1 MADFLLVLSPQQQG
15 TLGPQ
20 IKKQLRQLGRHS
32 VQEETNRET
41 GLELL
46 NSQPFDFI
54 IVGSLLADDAGA
66 VVSEDGGLAFCR
78 EVRQLSKTS
87 MMLLAP
93 AMTTELNMDCIRLRV
108 TLHADPSSA
117 GSFALELLALEEAAT
132 AAAAAVAATAAAAAV
147 AVGAGA
153 AGAAAA
159 GAGAGAGVGAV
170 GLAAVMAPPAI
181 VVPVQPCLDIRV
193 SAIQDNWR
201 FEMHGIDFDFKGAGP
216 LTVSKSARLD
226 WQAQYMH
233 EPDWYKEFARI
244 GKSISIALCE
254 DQESFRLQRENAR
267 LRAFE
272 QLGPAGKEVTDRI
285 TFEVSEDCYPLL
297 LEAMFEP
304 SQEVPWLAK
313 AASMSR
319 RLAASEER
327 QSGLFN
333 TPISVRRALLICADT
348 SGTAYDD
355 ALKGGSLA
363 LAPLSAVR
371 RECARVKKLLTRIDP
386 RTAQPL
392 FLERNVSM
400 LGLDEAVTRERLVAA
415 LGDGGWD
422 LIHFAGHTCFQPAGA
437 RQLGGTG
444 FLFVGPKDEPECVDF
459 GDILGYLRGT
469 RFVYLSSCE
478 SGNSGFAKLAAEA
491 SIQAVLGYRC
501 RVNDRTAAVQALL
514 FYRML
519 QRSRSLDAAF
529 GHARRRLYRRHEGKD
544 NAWASA
550 MLVTSGVLS

>member
-1 MADFLLVLSPQQQG
+1 MADILLVLSPQQQG
-15 TLGPQ
+15 SLGPQ
-20 IKKQLRQLGRHS
+20 IKKQLRQLGRHTI
-32 VQEETNRET
+32 QEETNRET

-46 NSQPFDFI
+46 TGQPFDYI
-54 IVGSLLADDAGA
+54 IVGSQLADDAGA
-66 VVSEDGGLAFCR
+66 VVAEDGGLAFCR
-78 EVRQLSKTS
+78 EVRVLGNTP

-93 AMTTELNMDCIRLRV
+93 AMTTELNMACIRLRV
-108 TLHADPSSA
+108 TLHADPASA
-117 GSFALELLALEEAAT
+117 GSFALELLGLESSEAEGSGAGGDAGGDAGNGALAGRGGRAR
-132 AAAAAVAATAAAAAV
+132 VAA
-147 AVGAGA
+147 
-153 AGAAAA
+153 
-159 GAGAGAGVGAV
+159 
-170 GLAAVMAPPAI
+170 LN
-181 VVPVQPCLDIRV
+181 PCLDIRV
-193 SAIQDNWR
+193 SAIADNWR
-201 FEMHGIDFDFKGAGP
+201 FEMHGIDFQFQGAGP

-233 EPDWYKEFARI
+233 EPDWYKEFSRI
-244 GKSISIALCE
+244 GKSIRIALCE

-267 LRAFE
+267 LKAFQ
-272 QLGPAGKEVTDRI
+272 QLGEAGKDVTDRI

-319 RLAASEER
+319 RLAASKES
-327 QSGLFN
+327 QSSLFAG
-333 TPISVRRALLICADT
+333 PVAARRALLICADT
-348 SGTAYDD
+348 HGTAYDD
-355 ALKGGSLA
+355 QLKGGALQ
-363 LAPLSAVR
+363 LAPLTAVR
-371 RECARVKKLLTRIDP
+371 RECARVKKLLTRPDP
-386 RTAQPL
+386 RSGQPL
-392 FLERNVSM
+392 FHERNVSVI
-400 LGLDEAVTRERLVAA
+400 GLDGPLSRESLVAA

-444 FLFVGPKDEPECVDF
+444 FLFVGPKEEPQCVDF
-459 GDILGYLRGT
+459 GDILSYLRDT

-478 SGNSGFAKLAAEA
+478 SGNSGFATLAAEA
-491 SIQAVLGYRC
+491 GIHAVLGYRC

-529 GHARRRLYRRHEGKD
+529 GHARRRLYRRYEGQD

-550 MLVTSGVLS
+550 MLVTSGVPS

>member
-54 IVGSLLADDAGA
+54 IVGSQLADDAGA

-78 EVRQLSKTS
+78 EVRQLAKTS

-93 AMTTELNMDCIRLRV
+93 AMTSELNMDCIRLRV

-132 AAAAAVAATAAAAAV
+132 AAAAAVAAAVPAASAAIA
-147 AVGAGA
+147 
-153 AGAAAA
+153 
-159 GAGAGAGVGAV
+159 
-170 GLAAVMAPPAI
+170 APPAI
-181 VVPVQPCLDIRV
+181 VVPEQPCLDIRV

-254 DQESFRLQRENAR
+254 DQEAFRLQRENAR

-333 TPISVRRALLICADT
+333 TPLSVRRALLICADT

-371 RECARVKKLLTRIDP
+371 RECARVKKLLTRLDP

-400 LGLDEAVTRERLVAA
+400 LGLDEPVTRERLVAA

-444 FLFVGPKDEPECVDF
+444 FLFVGPKDEPACVDF